1 MSKRVDF
8 FSGIGIVC
16 LAAGVWYMASLLP
29 PAASGIGAG
38 GFPKFVAVCL
48 GILGAA
54 LSIQAYLGM
63 KKGDSSQTLPD
74 KKELL
79 YAAALAAVFFLYILV
94 VKPLGYILSTILV
107 FPVFMFIYGERRWL
121 RMGVISVVF
130 SVVTFY
136 LFERVFDVFLPH
148 GSVL

>member
-29 PAASGIGAG
+29 PAASGTGAG

-121 RMGVISVVF
+121 RMGVDRKSTRLN
-130 SVVTFY
+130 SSH
-136 LFERVFDVFLPH
+136 P
-148 GSVL
+148 

>member
-1 MSKRVDF
+1 MNKRVDF
-8 FSGIGIVC
+8 FSGIAIVC

-48 GILGAA
+48 GILGTA
-54 LSIQAYLGM
+54 LAIQAFLGM
-63 KKGDSSQTLPD
+63 RKEASGQKVID

-79 YAAALAAVFFLYILV
+79 YAAALAAVFFLYIMV
-94 VKPLGYILSTILV
+94 VKPLGYIVSTIIV

-121 RMGVISVVF
+121 RMGIISVVF

-136 LFERVFDVFLPH
+136 LFEKVFYVFLPH
-148 GSVL
+148 GSLF